1 MSWIAMIYY
10 NYLEVTCPY
19 NSCSRLWNEIIIY
32 VMLNTNTIVGVNKSN
47 DELVIGTIVALNQQ
61 WA

>member
-1 MSWIAMIYY
+1 
-10 NYLEVTCPY
+10 
-19 NSCSRLWNEIIIY
+19 
-32 VMLNTNTIVGVNKSN
+32 VGVNKSN